1 MQKKEDAKS
10 HYYRVKCSDCGGDQ
24 IIYDSIASKVKCIS
38 CGKVLAEPSGGKA
51 TLFTK
56 EVLRLD

>member
-10 HYYRVKCSDCGGDQ
+10 RYYKVKCSDCGGEQ
-24 IIYDSIASKVKCIS
+24 VIFDSIASKVKCTS
-38 CGKVLAEPSGGKA
+38 CGKVLAEPTGGKA
-51 TLFTK
+51 NLFVK